1 MANFIDYIKHTNFFI
16 LIYRL
21 NYILILIGFHCF
33 SQKLIVNG
41 IVLDNENVPVVGA
54 NIIEKNS
61 TTNGTITDFDGKFS
75 ISTNIGSSLEVSY
88 VGFKNKLITIKND
101 GFLNVKLIEDLNTL
115 EEVTIVAYGQQKKS
129 SVIAAVTSINPEELR
144 VPTSNLTTSLAGRI
158 AGVIAY
164 QRSGEPGRDNA
175 EFFIRGV
182 STFGYARSPLILIDG
197 IETTSTDL
205 ARLQPDD
212 IASFSIMKD
221 ATATSLYGARGANG
235 VILVTTKVGIEG
247 VVKINIRYEKSYS
260 APTKSLQIADPITYM
275 RLHNEALTTRNPLGG
290 RIYSQEK
297 ILISQDP
304 NRNLMA
310 YPTVNW
316 FDELLDEYTLNSR
329 FNFNLS
335 GGGKIARYYLAS
347 TINTDNGNLK
357 VDPRNNFNNNIKFNR
372 VSLRSNINVN
382 LTETTEVAL
391 KFNGNFDDYIGPLD
405 GGTQVYEK
413 AMKANPVLYPKIY
426 QPDNQFKNSTHAL
439 YGNFGQFGDY
449 LNPYADLMRGYKD
462 ESYNNFLATVEIKQD
477 LSFIADGLK
486 LRFLGNTSRY
496 SFYNLERK
504 YNPFYYSLGN
514 YDFQSDSYT
523 LVALNP
529 NQGTE
534 YLEYSEGN
542 KIINTSSY
550 FEGAI
555 NYNKSFKEK
564 HEVSGMIIGIM
575 RELKNA
581 NAGNLQS
588 SLPFR
593 NLGVS
598 GRFTYAYDEK
608 YFTEFNF
615 GYNGSERFAKSER
628 FGFFPSF
635 GLGWFVSN
643 EKFMKKYESFI
654 SKLKLKATYGLVG
667 NDQIGSSSDRF
678 FYISQVNL
686 NDGSLG
692 SPFGIEF
699 GNYTNGVSI
708 NRYANDQITWEKAK
722 MLNIGVEF
730 NLFNNIEIQAD
741 YFTEKRTNILMDR
754 AQIPSTMGLQAPVRA
769 NVGEASSNGY
779 EFTVDY
785 KNSIGKDLFLGLRAN
800 FSYADSKYEVFE
812 ELDYVTAGLPWRSR
826 IGLNLS
832 QPYGYIAERLF
843 IDEADIA
850 NSPLQ
855 TFGDYMPGD
864 IKYKDINKDGII
876 DINDEVPIGYPT
888 TPKIIYGFGLSASY
902 KKVDFSFFFQ
912 GSAQSSFF
920 IDAYNSSPFID
931 TYGGA
936 IGNNALLK
944 AWANDHWSEN
954 DRNLYAAWPR
964 LSDQLID
971 NNNRNSTWWLRDG
984 SFLRLKSLE
993 IGYSVDN
1000 NLTSN
1005 LKLSNARFYFT
1016 GTNLLTF
1023 SKFKIWDIEM
1033 GGNGLGYPIQLG
1045 INFGINLNF

>member
-1 MANFIDYIKHTNFFI
+1 MLKKLFFTLFISLLCSAQKTTIKGII
-16 LIYRL
+16 LDEKNNPI
-21 NYILILIGFHCF
+21 I
-33 SQKLIVNG
+33 
-41 IVLDNENVPVVGA
+41 GA
-54 NIIEKNS
+54 NVLERDNAN
-61 TTNGTITDFDGKFS
+61 NGTISDFDGNF
-75 ISTNIGSSLEVSY
+75 ILTLNINSFIEVRY
-88 VGFKNKLITIKND
+88 LGFKSQTIKIID
-101 GFLNVKLIEDLNTL
+101 GKNLKIILQDDYQNLD
-115 EEVTIVAYGQQKKS
+115 EVTIVAYGKQKKS
-129 SVIAAVTSINPEELR
+129 SVIAAVTTIDPAELR
-144 VPTSNLTTSLAGRI
+144 MPTSNLTTSLAGRV
-158 AGVIAY
+158 AGVISY

-247 VVKINIRYEKSYS
+247 VLKVNVRYEKSYS

-275 RLHNEALTTRNPLGG
+275 RLHNEALTTRNALGG
-290 RIYSQEK
+290 RIYSLEK
-297 ILISQDP
+297 ILISEDP
-304 NRNLMA
+304 NRNKMA

-316 FDELLDEYTLNSR
+316 FDELIEDYTLNSR

-357 VDPRNNFNNNIKFNR
+357 IDPRNNFNTNIRFNR
-372 VSLRSNINVN
+372 ISLRSNINVN

-391 KFNGNFDDYIGPLD
+391 KFNGNFDDYNGPLD
-405 GGTQVYEK
+405 GGALVYQK
-413 AMKANPVLYPKIY
+413 AMKANPVLYPKVY
-426 QPDNQFKNSTHAL
+426 EPDAQFQNSTHAL

-462 ESYNNFLATVEIKQD
+462 ESYNNFLATVEIKQK
-477 LSFIADGLK
+477 LNFITDGLN
-486 LRFLGNTSRY
+486 LRILGNTSRY

-514 YDFQSDSYT
+514 YDFQSDTYS

-542 KIINTSSY
+542 KVITNSTY
-550 FEGAI
+550 FEGAL
-555 NYNKSFKEK
+555 NYNKTLKDK
-564 HEVSGMIIGIM
+564 HEVSGMLIGIM
-575 RELKNA
+575 RELKYA

-593 NLGVS
+593 NLGLS
-598 GRFTYAYDEK
+598 GRFTYAFDEK
-608 YFTEFNF
+608 YFAEFNF

-635 GLGWFVSN
+635 GAGWYISN
-643 EKFMKKYESFI
+643 EKFMEKFSDYI
-654 SKLKLKATYGLVG
+654 TKLKIKGTYGLVG
-667 NDQIGSSSDRF
+667 NDQIGSSDDRF

-686 NDGSLG
+686 NNGSLG
-692 SPFGIEF
+692 APFGLEF
-699 GNYTNGVSI
+699 GNYINGVSI

-722 MLNIGVEF
+722 MLNLGIELGINN
-730 NLFNNIEIQAD
+730 NLDFQAD
-741 YFTEKRTNILMDR
+741 YFTEYRTNILMDR
-754 AQIPSTMGLQAPVRA
+754 AQIPASMGLQAPIRA
-769 NVGEASSNGY
+769 NVGEASSEGF
-779 EFTVDY
+779 EFTLDY
-785 KNSIGKDLFLGLRAN
+785 KNSMTNDLFVGLRAN
-800 FSYADSKYEVFE
+800 FSYADSKFEVYE

-826 IGLNLS
+826 VGLNLS

-864 IKYKDINKDGII
+864 IKYKDINNDGLI

-888 TPKIIYGFGLSASY
+888 TPKIIYGFGLSSSY
-902 KKVDFSFFFQ
+902 KNLDFSFFFQ

-936 IGNNALLK
+936 IGNNALLT
-944 AWANDHWSEN
+944 AWAEDYWSED

-984 SFLRLKSLE
+984 TFLRLKSVEL
-993 IGYSVDN
+993 GYTIKNDFISK
-1000 NLTSN
+1000 
-1005 LKLSNARFYFT
+1005 LKITNARIYFT

-1023 SKFKIWDIEM
+1023 SKFKIWDVEM

-1045 INFGINLNF
+1045 INFGVNLNF